1 MHINMNQLNNNQPVA
16 VIPRRS
22 RRLATIIPAS
32 HWISMGYSQDDA
44 QRMENLQQD
53 MKTICDGVNE
63 IEIGLDG
70 GGREALPHHDM
81 LLPHW
86 QKLAKGL
93 KGRTKVEEIKI
104 YGVSLPVSVLDI
116 IFPTIHSMNLETLS
130 IYKTGFGNEEYL
142 GLSSFFKQNTSL
154 VKLFLGGDAIDDI
167 SVASELSD
175 AIKNHPNIGLLA
187 FNKCGLS
194 SNPGILETILEGCT
208 RIMLVSVANEK
219 LGMEGVALLA
229 RFIRSNHP
237 TEILSFR
244 DNKFTDDDMLVL
256 ASALRFNTNLER
268 LILQDNNFTDEGD
281 KTLLKA
287 LYDPTSM
294 DSIVESNHTCIA
306 YTWDIKSSWLV
317 LQRPPDETEVFN
329 INADDE
335 ISIQQKIRKKVVLA
349 LCGVDGG
356 LFDLSHLNDLPLA
369 VMPRVLELIQE
380 HSEARTREFR
390 RMPVPNEILDS
401 MSLSFEQYQRKLLEK
416 DALSRLFHTLRG
428 WELPLL
434 FENLHNPSSNV
445 STGKRKRRKT
455 RR

>member
-1 MHINMNQLNNNQPVA
+1 
-16 VIPRRS
+16 
-22 RRLATIIPAS
+22 
-32 HWISMGYSQDDA
+32 MGYSQDDA

-53 MKTICDGVNE
+53 MKAYCDGVDE
-63 IEIGLDG
+63 TEIGLDG

-86 QKLAKGL
+86 QKFAKGL
-93 KGRTKVEEIKI
+93 KGCTKVEDVNI
-104 YGVSLPVSVLDI
+104 YGVSLPRPVLDI
-116 IFPTIHSMNLETLS
+116 ILPTLQTLNLETLT
-130 IYKTGFGNEEYL
+130 IYKTGFGDEEYL
-142 GLSSFFKQNTSL
+142 GLSSFLKQNTTL
-154 VKLFLGGDAIDDI
+154 VKLFLGGDVINDI
-167 SVASELSD
+167 SVATELSG
-175 AIKNHPNIGLLA
+175 AIKNHPNIGLLS
-187 FNKCGLS
+187 FTKCGLS
-194 SNPGILETILEGCT
+194 SNPEILETMLEGCT
-208 RIMLVSVANEK
+208 RVALVSVANEK

-244 DNKFTDDDMLVL
+244 NNKFTDDDMLVL

-268 LILQDNNFTDEGD
+268 LILQDNNFTNEGD
-281 KTLLKA
+281 KILLKA
-287 LYDPTSM
+287 VYDPTSM
-294 DSIVESNHTCIA
+294 DTIIESNHSCRA
-306 YTWDIKSSWLV
+306 HTWDIKSSSLV
-317 LQRPPDETEVFN
+317 LQRPSDETEVFN

-401 MSLSFEQYQRKLLEK
+401 MSLSFEQYQRKQLEK

-434 FENLHNPSSNV
+434 FENLNTSVTS
-445 STGKRKRRKT
+445 GKRKRRRT